1 MLCDD
6 AGFAIYLLLAIF
18 QFVWL
23 VLGAVWSND
32 VDDDDSCPDRVL
44 LMAEVVMILTWIYIV
59 LAVAIFLFSWC
70 CSCCSEG
77 LSHANSTFG
86 PTFFGFFLGQESE
99 QRRRSRQ
106 QQRHYRSAQREAP
119 AATVTAVPVS
129 QARGGAYG
137 GGVRTS
143 GGAAVPI
150 RNEND
155 AQMAARLQ
163 KEEHGRFSGHVVAQ
177 PVAVTNVQL
186 QPEPRRQQPPA
197 QQQQSNAQAVGRG
210 LMFGAR
216 LGAAALGAAAT
227 AVADERERQRQQQQ
241 QQQQQQHRRRP

>member
-23 VLGAVWSND
+23 IMGAVWSND
-32 VDDDDSCPDRVL
+32 VDDDCPARVL
-44 LMAEVVMILTWIYIV
+44 LMADVVMILTWIYIV

-77 LSHANSTFG
+77 LSHANQTFG

-106 QQRHYRSAQREAP
+106 QQRHYRSAQREP
-119 AATVTAVPVS
+119 PTATATAVPVS
-129 QARGGAYG
+129 QVRGGAYG
-137 GGVRTS
+137 GGVSTS
-143 GGAAVPI
+143 GGAVPI
-150 RNEND
+150 RNETD

-163 KEEHGRFSGHVVAQ
+163 NEEHGRFPKHVVAQ

-186 QPEPRRQQPPA
+186 QPEPMRQQPPA
-197 QQQQSNAQAVGRG
+197 QQQQSGTTTRDAAQTVGRG

-216 LGAAALGAAAT
+216 LGAAALSAAAT
-227 AVADERERQRQQQQ
+227 AVVDERERQRQQQQ
-241 QQQQQQHRRRP
+241 QQEQRRRP